1 MARLVDV
8 LDEAACGVSGQAVGA
23 LVRAVL
29 GAEAADGAVTVVF
42 AQEPVI
48 AELNLRYRGLDE
60 PTDVLSFPEESGE
73 GDWPA
78 DRMSGEFDSGDGA
91 DALKLGEVL
100 VCPAVVGRY
109 AAEEGNDVDRQ
120 LAWTI
125 VHGVLHLLGYDHET
139 DTGEMRERERVILA
153 EMAGVGPLLLCV
165 EGD

>member
-1 MARLVDV
+1 MAHLVDV
-8 LDEAACGVSGQAVGA
+8 LDEAASGVSGQAVGA

-29 GAEAADGAVTVVF
+29 EAEAADGAVTVVF
-42 AQEPVI
+42 VAEPVI

-78 DRMSGEFDSGDGA
+78 DRMSDEPKSGDEA
-91 DALKLGEVL
+91 DVLELGEVL

-109 AAEEGNDVDRQ
+109 AAEEGNAVDGQ

-125 VHGVLHLLGYDHET
+125 VHGVLHLLGYDHES

-153 EMAGVGPLLLCV
+153 EMAGVGRLLLLV